1 MTRKNKSGK
10 YFNFLYVFVEI
21 FKNLFIIVSMDN
33 VIKKYNTLDNTI
45 FFHHTVSGI
54 SENDRNY
61 GPEAHAQFE
70 ILYLLSDGI
79 EYVIEGEH
87 YNVNRGD
94 AIVVLP
100 HEIHTI
106 IRKGG
111 YNYERLVIVFDV
123 DSLYDLVSDKS
134 EILELFTDKVKGKR
148 VIPKSVIDASPLK
161 DIFLS
166 VMHGISTDKYCGFSF
181 ASKIFNLVIELDK
194 LLSSST
200 VELLTPTSVDP
211 LTIQAIRYIEKHLTE
226 ELNLSDIAR
235 SLFVSKSTLCHKFKE
250 NMNMTVNHYYT
261 IKKIKLAEEFIKNG
275 VNANEA
281 AFRVGYTSYLTFY
294 YNYKRIVGQP
304 PSQTKK

>member
-1 MTRKNKSGK
+1 
-10 YFNFLYVFVEI
+10 
-21 FKNLFIIVSMDN
+21 MDN
-33 VIKKYNTLDNTI
+33 IIKKYNTLDNSI
-45 FFHHTVSGI
+45 FFHHTISGVSL
-54 SENDRNY
+54 NDRMY
-61 GPEAHAQFE
+61 GPESHAQFE

-123 DSLYDLVSDKS
+123 DCLYQLVSDKS

-148 VIPKSVIDASPLK
+148 VIPKSVINGSNLK
-161 DIFLS
+161 DVFQSIMNDTLP
-166 VMHGISTDKYCGFSF
+166 DKYCGFSF

-194 LLSSST
+194 LLSSSS
-200 VELLTPTSVDP
+200 VELLTPSSVDT
-211 LTIQAIRYIEKHLTE
+211 LTIQAIKYIEKHITE
-226 ELNLSDIAR
+226 ELNLSEIAK
-235 SLFVSKSTLCHKFKE
+235 SLFVSKSTLCHKFKQ
-250 NMNMTVNHYYT
+250 NMNMTVNQYYT
-261 IKKIKLAEEFIKNG
+261 IKKIKLAEELIKNG

-281 AFRVGYTSYLTFY
+281 SFRVGYTSYLTFY
-294 YNYKRIVGQP
+294 YNYKRIIGQP

>member
-1 MTRKNKSGK
+1 
-10 YFNFLYVFVEI
+10 
-21 FKNLFIIVSMDN
+21 MDN
-33 VIKKYNTLDNTI
+33 IIKRYNTLDNSI
-45 FFHHTVSGI
+45 FFHHTVSGV
-54 SENDRNY
+54 SENDRIY
-61 GPEAHAQFE
+61 GPESHAQFE

-123 DSLYDLVSDKS
+123 DSLYNLVSDKS
-134 EILELFTDKVKGKR
+134 EILELFTEKVKGKR

-161 DIFLS
+161 DVFSSIMNDVLP
-166 VMHGISTDKYCGFSF
+166 DKYCGFSF
-181 ASKIFNLVIELDK
+181 ASKIFNLAIELDK
-194 LLSSST
+194 LLSSTT

-211 LTIQAIRYIEKHLTE
+211 LTIQAIKYIEKHLTD
-226 ELNLSDIAR
+226 ELNLSEIAKC
-235 SLFVSKSTLCHKFKE
+235 LFVSKSTLCHKFKS
-250 NMNMTVNHYYT
+250 NMNMTVNQYYT
-261 IKKIKLAEEFIKNG
+261 TKKIKLAEELIKNG
-275 VNANEA
+275 VTANEA
-281 AFRVGYTSYLTFY
+281 CFRVGYTSYLTFY
-294 YNYKRIVGQP
+294 YNYKRIIGQP